1 MGWHSCGQAICARAR
16 HTRQLAHGCVSGHM
30 AGSAVM
36 AWGFAALG
44 EQKKVERLG
53 GTMFECRKGGGG
65 VEGGGFLCRERLED
79 RSEAL
84 SVCHIV

>member
-1 MGWHSCGQAICARAR
+1 MRVPEAAMGWHSCGQDICARAR

-65 VEGGGFLCRERLED
+65 VEGGGFCVE
-79 RSEAL
+79 SG
-84 SVCHIV
+84 